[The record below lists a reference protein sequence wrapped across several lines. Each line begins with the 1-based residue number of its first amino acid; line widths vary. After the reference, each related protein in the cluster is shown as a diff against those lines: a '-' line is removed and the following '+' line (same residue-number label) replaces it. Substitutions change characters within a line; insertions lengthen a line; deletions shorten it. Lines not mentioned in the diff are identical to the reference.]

1 MPKENKTRVEAFQKR
16 AYRKKIHIRL
26 DDDLH
31 RKLRMKVANE
41 ATTIQNYIT
50 NLLRR
55 SLDQLNF
62 NPSFSFINKLLDKLK
77 TEYYTTTVRWR
88 KRERNENEGEGK

>member
-1 MPKENKTRVEAFQKR
+1 MKR
-16 AYRKKIHIRL
+16 AVQRVVLDDSHKILGYRKKIHIRL

-50 NLLRR
+50 SLLRK
-55 SLDQLNF
+55 SL
-62 NPSFSFINKLLDKLK
+62 
-77 TEYYTTTVRWR
+77 
-88 KRERNENEGEGK
+88 G

>member
-1 MPKENKTRVEAFQKR
+1 METKKEKIDKT

-31 RKLRMKVANE
+31 RKLRLRVANE

-50 NLLRR
+50 NLLRK
-55 SLDQLNF
+55 SL
-62 NPSFSFINKLLDKLK
+62 
-77 TEYYTTTVRWR
+77 
-88 KRERNENEGEGK
+88 G

>member
-1 MPKENKTRVEAFQKR
+1 MKTNDKNMEKV

-31 RKLRMKVANE
+31 RKLRLRVANE

-50 NLLRR
+50 NLLSK
-55 SLDQLNF
+55 SL
-62 NPSFSFINKLLDKLK
+62 
-77 TEYYTTTVRWR
+77 
-88 KRERNENEGEGK
+88 G

>member
-1 MPKENKTRVEAFQKR
+1 MKDKDKKIDKV

-50 NLLRR
+50 DLLRR
-55 SLDQLNF
+55 SL
-62 NPSFSFINKLLDKLK
+62 S
-77 TEYYTTTVRWR
+77 
-88 KRERNENEGEGK
+88 

>member
-1 MPKENKTRVEAFQKR
+1 MKTKEKTMDKV

-31 RKLRMKVANE
+31 RKLRLKVANE

-50 NLLRR
+50 NLLRK
-55 SLDQLNF
+55 SL
-62 NPSFSFINKLLDKLK
+62 
-77 TEYYTTTVRWR
+77 
-88 KRERNENEGEGK
+88 G

>member
-1 MPKENKTRVEAFQKR
+1 MKTTDKKITKI
-16 AYRKKIHIRL
+16 AYRKKIHLRL

-41 ATTIQNYIT
+41 ATTIQSYIE

-55 SLDQLNF
+55 SL
-62 NPSFSFINKLLDKLK
+62 
-77 TEYYTTTVRWR
+77 
-88 KRERNENEGEGK
+88 G

>member
-1 MPKENKTRVEAFQKR
+1 MRKLNKKLDVTKGHTVLS
-16 AYRKKIHIRL
+16 YRKKIHLRL

-41 ATTIQNYIT
+41 ATTIQSYIE

-55 SLDQLNF
+55 SL
-62 NPSFSFINKLLDKLK
+62 
-77 TEYYTTTVRWR
+77 
-88 KRERNENEGEGK
+88 G

>member
-1 MPKENKTRVEAFQKR
+1 MKKTKNMQRV

-41 ATTIQNYIT
+41 NTTIQTYIT
-50 NLLRR
+50 DLLRR
-55 SLDQLNF
+55 SL
-62 NPSFSFINKLLDKLK
+62 
-77 TEYYTTTVRWR
+77 
-88 KRERNENEGEGK
+88 G